1 MKTWGSILLLTTTMG
16 LEAQAPQGA
25 EVAPLSRG
33 PGQILEVPTRAKPQV
48 LEGRMSKGA
57 NAPVY
62 AAPGSA
68 QSPGIPQRA
77 YHTFPLSVPPDTKLK
92 ATLKATPGYFRVFFV
107 SADMGRTPDPGLA
120 VNRIL
125 GRQDAAFYE
134 NRTSSVKQINC
145 IVMGLEP
152 MDNEPYTIVLTD
164 F

>member
-1 MKTWGSILLLTTTMG
+1 LKTWGSILLLTTTMG

-25 EVAPLSRG
+25 EVAPSFQN
-33 PGQILEVPTRAKPQV
+33 PGQILEVPTRAKPQI

-62 AAPGSA
+62 AAPGRA
-68 QSPGIPQRA
+68 QNPGIPQRA
-77 YHTFPLSVPPDTKLK
+77 YHTFPLSVPPGTKLK

-107 SADMGRTPDPGLA
+107 SADMGRTRDPGLT

-125 GRQDAAFYE
+125 GRPDATFYE
-134 NRTSSVKQINC
+134 NRTRSVKQINC